1 MAVILVIE
9 DESTC
14 QFYLKNRL
22 NKMGH
27 DDVTIVDTGD
37 SAVKILKN
45 KKFDVIL
52 SDLMVPGNISGIE
65 MIRQFRDLAPDTG
78 IAIISGYPAPE
89 LISQC
94 ESLGINDFLSKPFEL
109 AFVEDVVNKII
120 AEK

>member
-9 DESTC
+9 DENTC
-14 QFYLKNRL
+14 QFYLKKRL

-37 SAVKILKN
+37 EAVEILKN
-45 KKFDVIL
+45 KSFDVIL

-65 MIRQFRDLAPDTG
+65 MIRQFKHLAPDTG
-78 IAIISGYPAPE
+78 IAIISGYPEPE

-94 ESLGINDFLSKPFEL
+94 EDLGIHDFLSKPFEL
-109 AFVEDVVNKII
+109 GFVEDVVNKII
-120 AEK
+120 AK